1 MDLNMIQ
8 KLGENPALLKMVAN
22 NIENETF
29 RDMVTEMAKH
39 FTDQTENMD
48 VLEKQAVD
56 AKEQVLAGAE
66 AVSSGNAPEI
76 LAKVQ
81 AVLTQQRRRKKRT
94 SRKRRSSRKKYKRRK
109 SKRVRVPTRKKKYS
123 RRYVKHLIGT

>member
-1 MDLNMIQ
+1 
-8 KLGENPALLKMVAN
+8 
-22 NIENETF
+22 
-29 RDMVTEMAKH
+29 MVTEMAKH
-39 FTDQTENMD
+39 FTNQTENMD